1 MNLITWSQCCSFN
14 RMSIWKRITKL
25 NYICIVNISP
35 LFPSIFLFLCSF
47 NLFVFSLTGPGVISS
62 LLYRV
67 SSTFLFSGLKCLLWK
82 NASTLRFLF
91 RFNRQK
97 QGLFFF
103 ALGNIEIM
111 IKQMSKSNLIKKRIK
126 KQIL

>member
-14 RMSIWKRITKL
+14 RMSIWKRKTKL
-25 NYICIVNISP
+25 NYIVNIS
-35 LFPSIFLFLCSF
+35 LFPNIFLFLCSF
-47 NLFVFSLTGPGVISS
+47 NLFVFSLTGPGVISP

-67 SSTFLFSGLKCLLWK
+67 SSTFPVLRTQMSAMEKCL
-82 NASTLRFLF
+82 NTQIFF

-111 IKQMSKSNLIKKRIK
+111 IKQMSKPNLIKKRIK